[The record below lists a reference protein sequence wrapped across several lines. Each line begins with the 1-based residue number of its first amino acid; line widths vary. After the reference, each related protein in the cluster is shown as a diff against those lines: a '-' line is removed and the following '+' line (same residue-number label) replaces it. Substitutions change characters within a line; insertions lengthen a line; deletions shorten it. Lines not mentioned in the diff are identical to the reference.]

1 MKLYVWGTGRLVGM
15 VVSKYL
21 TLEQIEG
28 FVEAYKHTSLK
39 LVLDRMIKL
48 DNVVIKQ
55 GYFPESLG
63 GMEDKFA
70 LQYLVYC

>member
-1 MKLYVWGTGRLVGM
+1 MKLYVWSTGRLVGM
-15 VVSKYL
+15 VVGKYL

-48 DNVVIKQ
+48 DNVVINQ

-63 GMEDKFA
+63 GMKDKFA
-70 LQYLVYC
+70 SQYLVYC